1 MSAFDMSLV
10 DLIGALL
17 GFVLTISIF
26 SYIWGDNAL
35 FRIAAH
41 LFIGVTAGYVA
52 VVVIHDIILP
62 QMIFPFVEGF
72 VDGERGAMVF
82 AILFLILGALMLTKI
97 SPRLSK
103 LGNPAVAYLV
113 GIGAATAIGGAVVGT
128 LFPQTAAS
136 INVFADNENFLFA
149 LLILLGTL
157 ATLLYFQFVLR
168 RRGDDEQPDQRPK
181 WLEVVS
187 VFGQVFIA
195 ITFGALFTGVY
206 LAAVTALI
214 ERVSF
219 IWDLIRGLIP
229 GLLS

>member
-62 QMIFPFVEGF
+62 QMIFPFWQGFVEGQ
-72 VDGERGAMVF
+72 RGTMVF
-82 AILFLILGALMLTKI
+82 ATMFLILGALMLTKV

-113 GIGAATAIGGAVVGT
+113 GVGAATAIGGAVVGT
-128 LFPQTAAS
+128 LFPQTSAS
-136 INVFADNENFLFA
+136 INVFSDNENILFA
-149 LLILLGTL
+149 ILILLGTL
-157 ATLLYFQFVLR
+157 ATLLYFQFVIR
-168 RRGDDEQPDQRPK
+168 RKGDEEQLAQQPK
-181 WLEVVS
+181 GLEVIGW
-187 VFGQVFIA
+187 FGQVFIA

-206 LAAVTALI
+206 LAAITALI

-219 IWDLIRGLIP
+219 IWDLIRSLIP
-229 GLLS
+229 GLIS

>member
-1 MSAFDMSLV
+1 MSALDMSLV

-62 QMIFPFVEGF
+62 QMVFPFVEGF
-72 VDGERGAMVF
+72 MEGERGAMVF

-97 SPRLSK
+97 SPRLTK

-113 GIGAATAIGGAVVGT
+113 GVGAATAIGGAVVGT
-128 LFPQTAAS
+128 LFPQTSAS
-136 INVFADNENFLFA
+136 INVFSGNNFFDGLV
-149 LLILLGTL
+149 ILVGTL
-157 ATLLYFQFVLR
+157 TTLLYFQFVIGR
-168 RRGDDEQPDQRPK
+168 KREDEPPDQRPRG
-181 WLEVVS
+181 LEVVS
-187 VFGQVFIA
+187 GVGQIFIA
-195 ITFGALFTGVY
+195 VTFGALFTGVY
-206 LAAVTALI
+206 LAAITALI

-219 IWDLIRGLIP
+219 IWDLIRSLMP